1 MLRYDPKQ
9 DAYAILGVD
18 PAASQDEVE
27 TAYRRAAL
35 TWHPDKSPAPDA
47 AERFQQVIKAARI
60 LRDPVLRRDYDHL
73 RRLNLGRRARPR
85 PQARRGAPQAYVPM
99 RPPPGWLADRVRIHF
114 DAVLLNVQLPQPPAA
129 GIQLAQAFAFI
140 ALGMA
145 LVTGQVMLGALA
157 VVMWGIGRVARVPPH
172 QGVIAWAK
180 IVPGRK
186 VAEYHSLNQRIARYE
201 SVEVPFD
208 RLFVAV
214 VGAGRA
220 YRIQIEGFPH
230 SAVPVLHETRDF
242 GEARRCAREAGRW
255 LELPLERAA

>member
-1 MLRYDPKQ
+1 MRYDPNQ

-18 PAASQDEVE
+18 PAAPQEKVE
-27 TAYRRAAL
+27 AAYRRAAL

-47 AERFQQVIKAARI
+47 AERFQQVIKAARV
-60 LRDPVLRRDYDHL
+60 LRDPRLRREYDFV
-73 RRLNLGRRARPR
+73 RRQALGRRARPR
-85 PQARRGAPQAYVPM
+85 PQARRRPPKAYVPM
-99 RPPPGWLADRVRIHF
+99 RPPPGWLASRVRIHF
-114 DAVLLNVQLPQPPAA
+114 DAVLLNVQLPPPAAA
-129 GIQLAQAFAFI
+129 GIQLTQALAFI

-145 LVTGQVMLGALA
+145 LVTGQIMLGALA
-157 VVMWGIGRVARVPPH
+157 IVMWGIGRVARVPPH

-186 VAEYHSLNQRIARYE
+186 LAEYHSLNQRIARYE
-201 SVEVPFD
+201 SIEVPFD
-208 RLFVAV
+208 RLFVSV
-214 VGAGRA
+214 VGAGHA

-230 SAVPVLHETRDF
+230 SAVPVLHETRDY